1 MEKSNRCGLRVTC
14 YEFRFSIRNSKPATR
29 NSHLSF
35 NLLGRKP
42 NTLSLHSSSNILKRG
57 IRMTDVAVLLE
68 KTGTGFKSLNIGDK
82 YKETALKWLEVWLTD
97 DTFRD
102 YVAQINYLI
111 ENKNWDFLLDSFYQI
126 IPFGTG
132 GRRGLVGIGPNR
144 INTWTVKASAQGH
157 AQYLIKQFGDQA
169 KRQGIVL
176 TYDVRKYTQKGIYD
190 EALPNPVM
198 NLDCKQL
205 AVAAAEVYAA
215 NKIKVYMFED
225 VRTTPELSFAIRHL
239 QTIAGDMFSASHNL
253 PTDNGKKVY
262 DNYGGQLIP
271 PDDQTL
277 VNEVTTNVKDIKVI
291 NFDDAK
297 ESGLIEI
304 IGQEVDEA
312 YYDAVVPLSFSSAR
326 DIKIVYSP
334 LHGTGL
340 TSVDPILKKLGF
352 DVALDPKTSNLS
364 GAFENVTF
372 NIPNPE
378 VKESFDTSLPYA
390 EQIKADLIISTDPDA
405 DRIGVMVKHSGVW
418 EFLTGNEIGIIL
430 TNYGISKFK
439 AAGRLNQN
447 NVIIKTDVTTSL
459 IEKIARENNVGCIG
473 NLLVGFKYIG
483 DEMNN
488 LEREDK
494 IAGFILGTE
503 ESHGFLMGNYCRDKD
518 AAGAAIWI
526 AEHAAELK
534 KESKTLLDDLSEIYA
549 NYGYCHNY
557 LTEIRL
563 LGAKGMEQIR
573 QIMDHLR
580 NTGIDSFGEFKVR
593 ERIDRWEGE
602 PQPHLSRT
610 DTSARNVLIYHMH
623 NLPNTVSMR
632 ITVRPSGTE
641 PKIKMYFEVFGSPCD
656 PKELD
661 REKEK
666 IIGVRE
672 GLEKSFMQYCYKFLD
687 VDFPDRGFLL
697 FWQLPLD
704 AKLKY
709 FEIEDEITRLKNT
722 ANKEERKDKLNELLK
737 FLGANPIEKID
748 NAFKAKY
755 KIGIREYLG
764 LK

>member
-1 MEKSNRCGLRVTC
+1 MIDT
-14 YEFRFSIRNSKPATR
+14 
-29 NSHLSF
+29 
-35 NLLGRKP
+35 
-42 NTLSLHSSSNILKRG
+42 
-57 IRMTDVAVLLE
+57 AVLLE
-68 KTGTGFKSLNIGDK
+68 KTGAGFKSLNIADK
-82 YKETALKWLEVWLTD
+82 YKESALKWLEVWLTD
-97 DTFRD
+97 DAFKD

-111 ENKNWDFLLDSFYQI
+111 ENENWEFLLDSFYQI

-144 INTWTVKASAQGH
+144 INTWTVQASAQGH
-157 AQYLIKQFGDQA
+157 AQYLIKQFGDHA
-169 KRQGIVL
+169 KKQGIVL
-176 TYDVRKYTQKGIYD
+176 TYDVRKYTQKGIYA
-190 EALPNPVM
+190 ESIPNPVM

-205 AVAAAEVYAA
+205 AVSAAEVYAA
-215 NKIKVYMFED
+215 NEIKVYMFDD

-271 PDDQTL
+271 PDDQAL
-277 VNEVTTNVKDIKVI
+277 VNEVTANVKDIKVI
-291 NFDDAK
+291 NFDEAK
-297 ESGLIEI
+297 DSGLIEI
-304 IGQEVDEA
+304 IGQKVDGA
-312 YYDAVVPLSFSSAR
+312 YYDAVLPLTLSKAR

-340 TSVDPILKKLGF
+340 TSVDPIMKKLGF
-352 DVALDPKTSNLS
+352 NVVLDPKTSNLS

-378 VKESFDTSLPYA
+378 VRESFDTSLPYA
-390 EQIKADLIISTDPDA
+390 EQIKADMIINTDPDA
-405 DRIGVMVKHSGVW
+405 DRIGVMVKHNGAW

-439 AAGRLNQN
+439 AAGRLNIN

-459 IEKIARENNVGCIG
+459 IDKIAQENNVRCIG
-473 NLLVGFKYIG
+473 DLLVGFKYIG
-483 DEMNN
+483 DEMNT
-488 LEREDK
+488 LEKEDEMG
-494 IAGFILGTE
+494 GFILGTE
-503 ESHGFLMGNYCRDKD
+503 ESHGYLMGNYCRDKD

-534 KESKTLLDDLSEIYA
+534 QENKTLLDDLAEIYA
-549 NYGYCHNY
+549 KYGYCHNY

-563 LGAKGMEQIR
+563 LGAKGMEQIG

-580 NTGIDSFGEFKVR
+580 NTKIDSFGDFAVKKR
-593 ERIDRWEGE
+593 YDRWEGD

-610 DTSARNVLIYHMH
+610 DTSSRNVLVYHMH
-623 NLPNTVSMR
+623 ELQNTSSMR
-632 ITVRPSGTE
+632 VTVRPSGTE
-641 PKIKMYFEVFGSPCD
+641 PKIKMYFEVFGKPFD
-656 PKELD
+656 LKDL
-661 REKEK
+661 EKEK
-666 IIGVRE
+666 GEIADVRAK
-672 GLEKSFMQYCYKFLD
+672 LEKNFMQYCYEFLK

-709 FEIEDEITRLKNT
+709 FEIEDEIVNLKNI
-722 ANKEERKDKLNELLK
+722 ANPKTRKEKLNTLLA
-737 FLGANPIEKID
+737 FLGANPIEKVD

-755 KIGIREYLG
+755 KTGIREYLK
-764 LK
+764 LQPNK

>member
-1 MEKSNRCGLRVTC
+1 MT
-14 YEFRFSIRNSKPATR
+14 
-29 NSHLSF
+29 
-35 NLLGRKP
+35 
-42 NTLSLHSSSNILKRG
+42 NTQDLIK
-57 IRMTDVAVLLE
+57 
-68 KTGTGFKSLNIGDK
+68 KTQAGFKALNIADK
-82 YKETALKWLEVWLTD
+82 YKETALKWLAVWLTD
-97 DTFRD
+97 DAFKD

-111 ENKNWDFLLDSFYQI
+111 ENENWEFLLDSFYQI

-144 INTWTVKASAQGH
+144 INTWTVQASAQGH

-169 KRQGIVL
+169 KKQGIVL
-176 TYDVRKYTQKGIYD
+176 TYDVRKYTQKGIYAD
-190 EALPNPVM
+190 SLPNPVM

-205 AVAAAEVYAA
+205 ALAAAQVYAA
-215 NKIKVYMFED
+215 NGVKVYMFED

-291 NFDDAK
+291 DFDEAK
-297 ESGLIEI
+297 RSGLIEI
-304 IGQEVDEA
+304 IGHEVDEA
-312 YYDAVVPLSFSSAR
+312 YYTAVVPLSLSRAR

-352 DVALDPKTSNLS
+352 DAALDPKTSNLS

-378 VKESFDTSLPYA
+378 VEESFDTSLPYA
-390 EQIKADLIISTDPDA
+390 DQIKADIIINTDPDA
-405 DRIGVMVKHSGVW
+405 DRMGVMVKHNGAW

-439 AAGRLNQN
+439 AVGRLNQN

-459 IEKIARENNVGCIG
+459 IDKIAQENKVRCIG
-473 NLLVGFKYIG
+473 DLLVGFKYIG
-483 DEMNN
+483 DEMNK
-488 LEREDK
+488 LEKEDK
-494 IAGFILGTE
+494 MSGFILGTE

-534 KESKTLLDDLSEIYA
+534 KENKTLLDDLAEIYA
-549 NYGYCHNY
+549 KYGYCHNY

-563 LGAKGMEQIR
+563 LGARGMEQIR

-580 NTGIDSFGEFKVR
+580 ITGIDSFGEFKVR
-593 ERIDRWEGE
+593 ERIDRWDGE

-641 PKIKMYFEVFGSPCD
+641 PKIKMYFEVVGRPCALT
-656 PKELD
+656 ELD
-661 REKEK
+661 RKKDE
-666 IIGVRE
+666 IIILRE
-672 GLEKSFMQYCYKFLD
+672 GLEKSFMRYCYKFLE

-704 AKLKY
+704 AKMKY
-709 FEIEDEITRLKNT
+709 FEIEEEITRLKNT
-722 ANKEERKDKLNELLK
+722 ANRGERKDRLNDLLK
-737 FLGANPIEKID
+737 FLGANPIEKVD

-755 KIGIREYLG
+755 KTGIREYLE
-764 LK
+764 LQLNK